1 METLNEIL
9 TVIAAVVTVYI
20 LGATVVALAEFITWY
35 SNKEKNLVTDRLWL
49 QNISNKHLIIVIL
62 GFLTLCLILFI
73 EGLYNQTL

>member
-49 QNISNKHLIIVIL
+49 QNISNKHLMIVIS

-73 EGLYNQTL
+73 AGLYNQTL

>member
-49 QNISNKHLIIVIL
+49 QNISNKHLMIVIL

-73 EGLYNQTL
+73 AGLYNQTL